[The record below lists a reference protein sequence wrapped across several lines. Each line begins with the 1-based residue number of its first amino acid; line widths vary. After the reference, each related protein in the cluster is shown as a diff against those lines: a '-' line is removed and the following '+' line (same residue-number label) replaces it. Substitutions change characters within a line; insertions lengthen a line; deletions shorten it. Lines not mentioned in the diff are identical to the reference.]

1 MAGFFDRKQSGVVA
15 RLATTLR
22 KISNLGMSYD
32 DMVVKQS
39 MAIGSTE
46 STLASVAGADLL
58 TQTELQYALAM
69 QDIGPKKYVTYFD
82 KDYIGKREMLR
93 KFSRNGEVN
102 FIINIVADESIVYDN
117 KNRFCYIDT
126 KGITSVVSDDKA
138 EEIKSNL
145 EEIFNHV
152 YAAFR
157 FNEDHQAFAFFRQF
171 LIEGAL
177 AFEMVFDQ
185 MGKKIIGFKEL
196 DPSSLRPDIIDE
208 GGQKKK
214 VWVQY
219 AGNLSQERMLYDS
232 QIIYISYART
242 GVGPIS
248 YIEPLVRSF
257 NLLRVLE
264 NSRVIWNIMNSQ
276 WRMKMVVP
284 VGTKSPQRWVQ
295 SLSQFAAIYRED
307 LYLDNDSGELSV
319 QGRPNIP
326 FYKNYIFPNKGG
338 EQVSIDAVENGGPD
352 LSNMDALKYFRDKM
366 RQESNVPFSRF
377 NQDGGSGT
385 ITFNADGAER
395 DEIRFAKFINRLR
408 SGFQEIIWKPVWTMF
423 LLKYPE
429 LKDDIILKSSIGI
442 KFNSDNLFEKA
453 KKMEIL
459 QKEIDHITKLRD
471 FKDQNDKAFFSV
483 DWLVEQF
490 LDFTETELKENKS
503 LLEKA
508 TAESEESQTEGTEE
522 PSETVSASEEVPSE
536 PETEE
541 APEETETP
549 EESPQEGGATEE
561 EAAE

>member
-102 FIINIVADESIVYDN
+102 FIINIIADESIVYDN

-508 TAESEESQTEGTEE
+508 TAESEESQSEGTEE
-522 PSETVSASEEVPSE
+522 SSETVSASEEVTSE

>member
-1 MAGFFDRKQSGVVA
+1 
-15 RLATTLR
+15 
-22 KISNLGMSYD
+22 
-32 DMVVKQS
+32 
-39 MAIGSTE
+39 
-46 STLASVAGADLL
+46 
-58 TQTELQYALAM
+58 
-69 QDIGPKKYVTYFD
+69 
-82 KDYIGKREMLR
+82 
-93 KFSRNGEVN
+93 
-102 FIINIVADESIVYDN
+102 
-117 KNRFCYIDT
+117 
-126 KGITSVVSDDKA
+126 
-138 EEIKSNL
+138 
-145 EEIFNHV
+145 
-152 YAAFR
+152 
-157 FNEDHQAFAFFRQF
+157 
-171 LIEGAL
+171 
-177 AFEMVFDQ
+177 
-185 MGKKIIGFKEL
+185 
-196 DPSSLRPDIIDE
+196 
-208 GGQKKK
+208 
-214 VWVQY
+214 
-219 AGNLSQERMLYDS
+219 
-232 QIIYISYART
+232 
-242 GVGPIS
+242 
-248 YIEPLVRSF
+248 
-257 NLLRVLE
+257 
-264 NSRVIWNIMNSQ
+264 
-276 WRMKMVVP
+276 MKMVVP

-508 TAESEESQTEGTEE
+508 TAESEESQSEGTEE
-522 PSETVSASEEVPSE
+522 SSETVSASEEVTSE